1 LRLLIAFLCLLG
13 WGLQAQELD
22 LPASEQFTAA
32 LSDQYTRTDT
42 LLTMIAIAR
51 LLEYGA
57 SAELAD
63 IDALASRFR
72 DERAWLDYLAG
83 RYLDLPMRGS
93 QLDPAAW
100 FVAFELARH
109 QVSPGLSVSPLGPEH
124 SSLMRQLFER
134 SDERL
139 AAAVLPE
146 ILQRIEFRSVGLWK
160 SLLEAVLFNEA
171 LLIVVTGFN
180 ANWFDPW
187 LAVEPP
193 AAASQEQIGRASC
206 RERV

>member
-22 LPASEQFTAA
+22 LPATEQLTAA

-42 LLTMIAIAR
+42 LLTMIAVAR

-72 DERAWLDYLAG
+72 DERAWLDHLAG

-100 FVAFELARH
+100 FVAFELARR
-109 QVSPGLSVSPLGPEH
+109 QVSPGLSVSPLGPED

-139 AAAVLPE
+139 AAAILPE

-160 SLLEAVLFNEA
+160 SLL
-171 LLIVVTGFN
+171 GC
-180 ANWFDPW
+180 
-187 LAVEPP
+187 
-193 AAASQEQIGRASC
+193 SRSGG
-206 RERV
+206 

>member
-93 QLDPAAW
+93 HLDPAAW
-100 FVAFELARH
+100 FVAFELAR
-109 QVSPGLSVSPLGPEH
+109 
-124 SSLMRQLFER
+124 RQ
-134 SDERL
+134 
-139 AAAVLPE
+139 VLPATDVRTG
-146 ILQRIEFRSVGLWK
+146 ISAAHPSRPCAPFAR
-160 SLLEAVLFNEA
+160 
-171 LLIVVTGFN
+171 VVCDRPRGGSRMQ
-180 ANWFDPW
+180 DRP
-187 LAVEPP
+187 
-193 AAASQEQIGRASC
+193 
-206 RERV
+206 